1 MVALRPCT
9 PICLFKILFRVH
21 VPREFFTDIFF
32 ALIIYF
38 YLLNQASCNLSTGC
52 KWLQQTYRFYHVAT
66 SLLKIGYSRIC
77 ACTKIPVFCLP
88 PGPADENKG
97 SRPSLIALQTELLL
111 LYLNGVR
118 RSELVAPNSNSSSS
132 GAD

>member
-1 MVALRPCT
+1 MSQLADHMSITFTLSKGQEIRPFSFANSQARRDINLADAGMVSSVC
-9 PICLFKILFRVH
+9 C
-21 VPREFFTDIFF
+21 
-32 ALIIYF
+32 IIND
-38 YLLNQASCNLSTGC
+38 L
-52 KWLQQTYRFYHVAT
+52 V
-66 SLLKIGYSRIC
+66 KIGYSRIC

-111 LYLNGVR
+111 LYLNGVG
-118 RSELVAPNSNSSSS
+118 RSELVAPNSNFSSS

>member
-1 MVALRPCT
+1 MAT
-9 PICLFKILFRVH
+9 QK
-21 VPREFFTDIFF
+21 PR
-32 ALIIYF
+32 
-38 YLLNQASCNLSTGC
+38 SP
-52 KWLQQTYRFYHVAT
+52 
-66 SLLKIGYSRIC
+66 GYE
-77 ACTKIPVFCLP
+77 VV
-88 PGPADENKG
+88 GPADEKKG

>member
-1 MVALRPCT
+1 MLSV
-9 PICLFKILFRVH
+9 IFVCLF
-21 VPREFFTDIFF
+21 E
-32 ALIIYF
+32 
-38 YLLNQASCNLSTGC
+38 YLLYLNTN
-52 KWLQQTYRFYHVAT
+52 
-66 SLLKIGYSRIC
+66 LKIGYSRIC
-77 ACTKIPVFCLP
+77 ACTKIPVFCLH

-118 RSELVAPNSNSSSS
+118 RSELVVPNSNSSSS

>member
-1 MVALRPCT
+1 MIVVNCRLCDK
-9 PICLFKILFRVH
+9 LK
-21 VPREFFTDIFF
+21 
-32 ALIIYF
+32 
-38 YLLNQASCNLSTGC
+38 NQAICYCIDKN
-52 KWLQQTYRFYHVAT
+52 
-66 SLLKIGYSRIC
+66 LKIGYSRIC

>member
-1 MVALRPCT
+1 M
-9 PICLFKILFRVH
+9 
-21 VPREFFTDIFF
+21 
-32 ALIIYF
+32 
-38 YLLNQASCNLSTGC
+38 
-52 KWLQQTYRFYHVAT
+52 
-66 SLLKIGYSRIC
+66 LKIGYSHIC
-77 ACTKIPVFCLP
+77 ACTKIPAFCLP
-88 PGPADENKG
+88 PGSADENKG

>member
-1 MVALRPCT
+1 MNAKL
-9 PICLFKILFRVH
+9 LFKIHL
-21 VPREFFTDIFF
+21 
-32 ALIIYF
+32 
-38 YLLNQASCNLSTGC
+38 TGRNY
-52 KWLQQTYRFYHVAT
+52 KNKPKITY
-66 SLLKIGYSRIC
+66 LLKIGYSRIC

-88 PGPADENKG
+88 PGPADENKE
-97 SRPSLIALQTELLL
+97 SRPSLIVLQTELLL

>member
-1 MVALRPCT
+1 MKLIMIQSIVKDRLQSHLRMHE
-9 PICLFKILFRVH
+9 V
-21 VPREFFTDIFF
+21 
-32 ALIIYF
+32 
-38 YLLNQASCNLSTGC
+38 
-52 KWLQQTYRFYHVAT
+52 
-66 SLLKIGYSRIC
+66 
-77 ACTKIPVFCLP
+77 PVFCLP

>member
-1 MVALRPCT
+1 MYNNCYRLA
-9 PICLFKILFRVH
+9 RVW
-21 VPREFFTDIFF
+21 
-32 ALIIYF
+32 A
-38 YLLNQASCNLSTGC
+38 
-52 KWLQQTYRFYHVAT
+52 
-66 SLLKIGYSRIC
+66 
-77 ACTKIPVFCLP
+77 AC
-88 PGPADENKG
+88 GPADENKG

>member
-1 MVALRPCT
+1 ML
-9 PICLFKILFRVH
+9 LKSKDFR
-21 VPREFFTDIFF
+21 D
-32 ALIIYF
+32 
-38 YLLNQASCNLSTGC
+38 
-52 KWLQQTYRFYHVAT
+52 
-66 SLLKIGYSRIC
+66 LKIGYSRFC

-97 SRPSLIALQTELLL
+97 SRPNLIALQTELLL

-118 RSELVAPNSNSSSS
+118 RGELVAPNSNSSSS